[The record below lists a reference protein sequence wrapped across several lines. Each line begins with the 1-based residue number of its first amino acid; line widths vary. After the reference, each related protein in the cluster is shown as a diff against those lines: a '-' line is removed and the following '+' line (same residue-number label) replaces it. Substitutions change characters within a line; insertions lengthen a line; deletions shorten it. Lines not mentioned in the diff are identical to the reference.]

1 MRGRVGARISAVI
14 AAAAFAGA
22 TSAAFAGATS
32 AAFAG
37 STAAGQ
43 PAPSQPAP
51 PAPGCGAEVAA
62 RVQLRYD
69 GIRSLRARFTQTSRN
84 VAFGGDAGPAAEP
97 ARGRVE
103 FAKPGRMRFEYET
116 PEPSLVVSDGKTLWI
131 YDPVAKEV
139 QVLAV
144 EGDFLSA
151 AAIQFLLG
159 EGRLSESFEVTA
171 KSCAPERAE
180 LELRPRAE
188 ASYER
193 IDLVVDPATGWIRE
207 TTVHDLLGNRTQV
220 AFEAIEAGGA
230 VDEAR
235 FRFEPPEGVRVLT
248 LEREPR

>member
-1 MRGRVGARISAVI
+1 MGSRIGARIAVVL
-14 AAAAFAGA
+14 AAASFAGA
-22 TSAAFAGATS
+22 SAG
-32 AAFAG
+32 
-37 STAAGQ
+37 GQ
-43 PAPSQPAP
+43 PAPSPPAP
-51 PAPGCGAEVAA
+51 PACGPEVAA

-84 VAFGGDAGPAAEP
+84 VAFGDDAGPASEP

-159 EGRLSESFEVTA
+159 EGRLSESFDVTA
-171 KSCAPERAE
+171 KSCAPDRAE

-188 ASYER
+188 TSYER
-193 IDLVVDPATGWIRE
+193 IDLVVEPATGWIRE

-220 AFEAIEAGGA
+220 AFEEIEAGGP

-235 FRFEPPEGVRVLT
+235 FRFEPPAGVRVLT

>member
-1 MRGRVGARISAVI
+1 MGKRLGARIAVVL
-14 AAAAFAGA
+14 AAAALAGA
-22 TSAAFAGATS
+22 RAAA
-32 AAFAG
+32 
-37 STAAGQ
+37 Q
-43 PAPSQPAP
+43 PAPGEPPPRPAPTQPAP
-51 PAPGCGAEVAA
+51 GSPSCGPEVAA
-62 RVQLRYD
+62 RIQARYD
-69 GIRSLRARFTQTSRN
+69 GIRSLRARFEQTTQS
-84 VAFGGDAGPAAEP
+84 VAFGGDSGPASEP

-159 EGRLSESFEVTA
+159 EGRLQESFEVTA

-193 IDLVVDPATGWIRE
+193 IDLVADPKSGWIRE
-207 TTVHDLLGNRTQV
+207 TTVRDLLGNRTRV
-220 AFEAIEAGGA
+220 VFEDVEAGGEPDA
-230 VDEAR
+230 AR

-248 LEREPR
+248 LEKEPR